1 MEQMEQMVLMGQM
14 GQMVLMGQMEL
25 MGLMGQDL
33 QVVVIILQQV

>member
-14 GQMVLMGQMEL
+14 ELMGQTELMEL
-25 MGLMGQDL
+25 MEQDL

>member
-1 MEQMEQMVLMGQM
+1 MEQMGQMVLMGQM